1 MEAFVPIMKDE
12 PEYPAITA
20 WYVAARFAANDS
32 FVALREVI
40 RVLYAPPPID
50 TASTIFKYAHLRAGE
65 VKMVRQARADDAEEF
80 PHDEDTSDVEAE
92 EEELLL
98 DIERICRT
106 LKDFMRNVPEA
117 QAAYRRIYDL
127 IGDMVDGQW
136 SA

>member
-1 MEAFVPIMKDE
+1 
-12 PEYPAITA
+12 
-20 WYVAARFAANDS
+20 
-32 FVALREVI
+32 
-40 RVLYAPPPID
+40 
-50 TASTIFKYAHLRAGE
+50 
-65 VKMVRQARADDAEEF
+65 MVRQARADDAEEF

-98 DIERICRT
+98 DIERVCRT